1 MESRMEEFREFI
13 GRYPKIRDDVRSG
26 KRTWQN
32 IYEEWVIYGEGDDQ
46 WQKYNDNAT
55 DNTQTNTKTNNS
67 SPKQS
72 NATNASLNDSI
83 KNIVSY
89 VQKINPDSLNRT
101 LNTVQKFVQIAQSFG
116 GKSSTPTN
124 FMNSA
129 YNDWW
134 D

>member
-1 MESRMEEFREFI
+1 MESRMDEFREFVS
-13 GRYPKIRDDVRSG
+13 RYPKVRDDVRSG

-32 IYEEWVIYGEGDDQ
+32 IYEEWVIYGENDPQ
-46 WQKYNDNAT
+46 WQKYNET
-55 DNTQTNTKTNNS
+55 DVAGSKTNTISNTNQKQTGNTQ
-67 SPKQS
+67 
-72 NATNASLNDSI
+72 ASLNDSI

-101 LNTVQKFVQIAQSFG
+101 LNTVQKVVQIAQSFG
-116 GKSSTPTN
+116 GKSN
-124 FMNSA
+124 VAGNYMNSA